1 MACRIDL
8 LKKWLDSGFVNREKR
23 ESFATRIKLRV
34 ISFRPQQQ
42 LLFFYY
48 SLSKWSRSLLRMSD
62 HYDSR
67 IKLALLRFWMEL
79 YIKFLHSSSKT
90 KLMLRFVSAE
100 V

>member
-1 MACRIDL
+1 
-8 LKKWLDSGFVNREKR
+8 
-23 ESFATRIKLRV
+23 
-34 ISFRPQQQ
+34 
-42 LLFFYY
+42 
-48 SLSKWSRSLLRMSD
+48 MSD

-90 KLMLRFVSAE
+90 KLMLRFVFAE